1 VRMTTN
7 VLEQS
12 VVVFSKNYLPL
23 SRINIKRAIALL
35 VIGKAEP
42 MPLEETA
49 EDTTGWQVRSPNSIF
64 YVPNHIR
71 LTVASTERLWKIP
84 AVSRREIL
92 RRDHHTCQYCG
103 STKRLTIDHI
113 IPRSKGGKHTW
124 DNVVIACERCNQHKG
139 DRTPH
144 EAGMTLR
151 TKPKAPIHPTI
162 AFAEQ
167 FWQVRKEE
175 PPC

>member
-1 VRMTTN
+1 MRMTTN

-35 VIGKAEP
+35 VIGKAEA
-42 MPLEETA
+42 MPLKDQ
-49 EDTTGWQVRSPNSIF
+49 EDAAGWQVRSPNSIF
-64 YVPNHIR
+64 HVPNHIR

-103 STKRLTIDHI
+103 GTKHLTIDHI

-124 DNVVIACERCNQHKG
+124 DNVVVACERCNQHKE
-139 DRTPH
+139 RPH
-144 EAGMTLR
+144 S
-151 TKPKAPIHPTI
+151 
-162 AFAEQ
+162 Q
-167 FWQVRKEE
+167 
-175 PPC
+175 